1 MLLADARKDIEE
13 RAKKIIA
20 LELGVDYA
28 GIADGDSFAVDLG
41 ADSLDL
47 IEMVMSLEKEFDIDI
62 PDSIAEELH
71 TVEQTVKYLQERM
84 EK

>member
-1 MLLADARKDIEE
+1 MLLADARKDVEERVKNIIIEE
-13 RAKKIIA
+13 LR
-20 LELGVDYA
+20 VDRTKLIDDA
-28 GIADGDSFAVDLG
+28 SFAVDLG

-71 TVEQTVKYLQERM
+71 TVGPTVKYLQERM